1 MFETLSAPSPLET
14 QLAALCAELSGLHFT
29 QAADDDVDLQVL
41 TRHDLLGVAALVE
54 LSGWELADLLRDLPP
69 VADVDGWTVIE
80 MLKGLAKLE
89 RFVQA
94 QKVRVLADLGER
106 RYDVV
111 ERWSHH
117 AAPATTWIGTPEQ
130 VLGDDIEGEMSRH
143 AAVEVAL
150 ALGIPRLQAKDE
162 LLDAFTMSR
171 RLPQV
176 VNALAA
182 GTISGRAATTLNENT
197 LTLAPD
203 LAVVAADR
211 VLARPEVVTVPQT
224 RAAIR
229 AAVIAVDPTAAR
241 RREVKA
247 LTGRTVDA
255 PHRIEDGMGHL
266 VAYLPAPDLV
276 TTYEQ
281 LSALAEATRSPDDT
295 RTAGARR
302 ADVLVDLIAGRPIL
316 TPDGRDL
323 RSGDGR
329 PVAPAK
335 AWRIDVVVAA
345 TTLIGADDN
354 PGRLVGYGPITA
366 ESARYLAAL
375 TDDPQWNRILTD
387 PESGLTRDYGTTRYR
402 PPDSLAG
409 YIRARDGRCYLP
421 TCSTPAYRCDI
432 DHLKNSPAGPSPR
445 PDPGGVTA
453 DTNLAPGCRPDHT
466 TKGAPGWNVD
476 SPSPGTFI
484 WTTPTGH
491 TYTRH
496 PEPPLDDGGG
506 PSPTPRPPPEAALPP
521 DTAPPGPDAPPPF

>member
-1 MFETLSAPSPLET
+1 MFEAISVPSLLET
-14 QLAALCAELSGLHFT
+14 HLAALCAELSGLHFT
-29 QAADDDVDLQVL
+29 QAADDDVDLEVL
-41 TRHDLLGVAALVE
+41 TQHDWLGVAALTE
-54 LSGWELADLLRDLPP
+54 LSGWALADLLRALPP
-69 VADVDGWTVIE
+69 VADADGWTVIE
-80 MLKGLAKLE
+80 MLKGLARLE

-94 QKVRVLADLGER
+94 QKVLVLADLGER

-117 AAPATTWIGTPEQ
+117 AAPAKTWIGTPEQ

-176 VNALAA
+176 VKALAA
-182 GTISGRAATTLNENT
+182 GTISGRAATALNENT

-229 AAVIAVDPTAAR
+229 AAVIAVDPDAAR

-247 LTGRTVDA
+247 MTGRTVDA

-266 VAYLPAPDLV
+266 VAYLPAPDLI

-329 PVAPAK
+329 PVAPGK

-366 ESARYLAAL
+366 QSARYLAAL
-375 TDDPQWNRILTD
+375 TDDPQWKRILTD

-445 PDPGGVTA
+445 PDPDGVTA

-506 PSPTPRPPPEAALPP
+506 PSPTPKPPPE
-521 DTAPPGPDAPPPF
+521 TAPPDPDAPPPF